1 MQLKNWTNCAIFKL
15 RLGNVKQKW
24 REVHDDV
31 YPLSSLLRKYYFI
44 ETLSLPHTKKSTWY
58 FLSFLTRN
66 TSSIVLSSS
75 LQQLISCYFFCRFK
89 NSSILPLRTKSCQ
102 ESFFPRLMMT
112 FSSPLKSI
120 VLNCMKSFKKT
131 RHVNPC
137 LFWVEIY
144 TRFWQWKI
152 RSKVHIFPFTKS
164 H

>member
-1 MQLKNWTNCAIFKL
+1 MKGGARR
-15 RLGNVKQKW
+15 RLPPVKSSEKILLYRNTFIAAHQK
-24 REVHDDV
+24 EYLV
-31 YPLSSLLRKYYFI
+31 F
-44 ETLSLPHTKKSTWY
+44 
-58 FLSFLTRN
+58 SFLFDQKHVKHCFVVVVAT
-66 TSSIVLSSS
+66 IDFL
-75 LQQLISCYFFCRFK
+75 LFFCRFK